1 MKSSGRWA
9 ALHCTCG
16 GCNGFFHPSVCEGV
30 IADPSEASAGRRLA
44 ETTLAAAGSA
54 APIATAKALD
64 RALLNGSLRMARDGH
79 GDDDGEAAV
88 VTPPGARRLLKGG
101 TSSFT
106 SSGISSGGR
115 SGSTG
120 SSRWGGSSRAVTT
133 TSYRGGGGS
142 STPRVYRGNTYGG
155 SSTGYYR
162 RSYGGRYYYYYGGYR
177 SYRYSYAPRV
187 FLYGAAFYTVHHYAY
202 GCYTCATRT
211 CYACSGCTTRKS
223 CNAEATS
230 VYYNNL
236 DRYEVHL
243 DETPFVTPAAAAWPL
258 QLRIFN
264 MTQFVQR
271 APANAAGAQPA
282 SSANVVYLSFYTAAP
297 TGWETAGGTFATL
310 GWIFFAISLVVLL
323 ANQKKFFP
331 EEGSRHQTKPAV
343 EMVTARPAPSQPYMM
358 QAAQPYAQPQVAQP
372 YTQPYT
378 QAYPQ
383 AYPQPYAQPQAAF
396 MQTVMPVATAV
407 HPGSYPANHHLPQAV
422 PAYPSHPPSPPAVD
436 ADAHSAAEP
445 RSKDE

>member
-1 MKSSGRWA
+1 VSIHTREQNAAVRAAANAAGIAGNIWIGARDSANEGTWVWQDGAVISGSSYVNWNPGEPNVRLSSGQDCMYMKSSGRWA
-9 ALHCTCG
+9 ASHCTCG

-120 SSRWGGSSRAVTT
+120 SSRWGGSSHAVTT
-133 TSYRGGGGS
+133 TSYQGGGGA
-142 STPRVYRGNTYGG
+142 STATSTARVHLGNTYGG

-162 RSYGGRYYYYYGGYR
+162 HSYSGHSFFYYGGHR

-187 FLYGAAFYTVHHYAY
+187 FGQGATFYAVHSYAY
-202 GCYTCATRT
+202 GCYTCANRT
-211 CYACSGCTTRKS
+211 CYACSSCTTRKS
-223 CNAEATS
+223 CNAEARS
-230 VYYNNL
+230 SFDSDL
-236 DRYEVHL
+236 DRYEVLL

-271 APANAAGAQPA
+271 AIANDAGAQPA
-282 SSANVVYLSFYTAAP
+282 SSSSGLYLSFYTEGRDWEDITSEEWKYYFKWFFGCFGFLWICICTMAA
-297 TGWETAGGTFATL
+297 
-310 GWIFFAISLVVLL
+310 IMY
-323 ANQKKFFP
+323 NK
-331 EEGSRHQTKPAV
+331 
-343 EMVTARPAPSQPYMM
+343 
-358 QAAQPYAQPQVAQP
+358 
-372 YTQPYT
+372 
-378 QAYPQ
+378 
-383 AYPQPYAQPQAAF
+383 
-396 MQTVMPVATAV
+396 
-407 HPGSYPANHHLPQAV
+407 
-422 PAYPSHPPSPPAVD
+422 D
-436 ADAHSAAEP
+436 AERRKTHAS
-445 RSKDE
+445 